1 VETLHDKVV
10 VITGG
15 ASGIGRGL
23 ADRFA
28 TAGARIV
35 LADVEEPALTRAVN
49 ELTVAGAE
57 VIGVQVDVSVEAEV
71 KELLSRAL
79 DAYGTV
85 NVACLNAG
93 VGGGGGPLHTLSAA
107 DWQWTLGVNLWGII
121 HGVRAFVPH
130 LVSHG
135 DGHVVVTASI
145 AGLTSYPW
153 MGPYTTSK
161 HAAVAIA
168 ETLFAELR
176 EAGSTVGVTCLC
188 PGIVRTRLPDSARN
202 RPAGLRNPQGPS
214 TFTGEQLAVKQ
225 FADEVH
231 AQAMGPAEVA
241 QLVHEAI
248 LARRFWVFTDEV
260 YTPEIQAR
268 LDGIR
273 NRTDP
278 TTRGSLLDVY
288 RT

>member
-1 VETLHDKVV
+1 VEALLDKVV

-15 ASGIGRGL
+15 ASGIGRAM
-23 ADRFA
+23 ADRLA

-35 LADVEEPALTRAVN
+35 LADVEEAALTRAVD
-49 ELTVAGAE
+49 ELAGEGAE
-57 VIGVQVDVSVEAEV
+57 VIGVPVDVSIEAEM
-71 KELLSRAL
+71 KELARRAL
-79 DAYGTV
+79 DTYGAI
-85 NVACLNAG
+85 NIACLNAG
-93 VGGGGGPLHTLSAA
+93 VGGGGGPLHTLSTA
-107 DWQWTLGVNLWGII
+107 DWQWTLGVNLWGVI
-121 HGVRAFVPH
+121 HGVSTFVPH
-130 LVSHG
+130 LLSHG

-145 AGLTSYPW
+145 AGLTSYPR

-168 ETLFAELR
+168 ETLFAELQ

-202 RPAGLRNPQGPS
+202 RPAGLRNPSVPG
-214 TFTGEQLAVKQ
+214 TLTDEQLAMKR

-231 AQAMGPAEVA
+231 AQAMAPADVA
-241 QLVHEAI
+241 ELVHEAI
-248 LARRFWVFTDEV
+248 LARRFWVFTDEM
-260 YTPEIQAR
+260 YTPEILAR
-268 LDGIR
+268 LDIIK